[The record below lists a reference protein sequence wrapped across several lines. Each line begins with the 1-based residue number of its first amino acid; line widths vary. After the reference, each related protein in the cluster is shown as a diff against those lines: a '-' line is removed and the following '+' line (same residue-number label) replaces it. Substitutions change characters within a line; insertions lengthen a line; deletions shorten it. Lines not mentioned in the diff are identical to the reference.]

1 MSKTTGK
8 SAHTLS
14 ASEVD
19 IEGLFTGSEQ
29 LVVPD
34 YQRDYSWKR
43 RQWDDLWDD
52 LRALTDQRETHFL
65 GSIVVIEYKEGG
77 LKRKELVDGQ
87 QRVSTI
93 ALLLC
98 AIRDKFQEA
107 GEEYEDI
114 PRLINNFLWIESNVS
129 GEKHQKVKLNTY
141 HNTDFKRILEG
152 NPDTVG
158 DSQVKE
164 AYDHFASKVEGC
176 RNDTVEE
183 IRRELIQSVS
193 VVEIKCGSQMS
204 AFRLFESLN
213 DKGLDLG
220 AVDLMKNRIFMEANE
235 NASLDE
241 SRIKDLWESI
251 MNKLR
256 PELDENYRF
265 FSHYYMS
272 SSKPETNDAVSKRM
286 LHDYTDKLIE
296 GELKEVGMDLE
307 DFLEDMHDVSDLY
320 IDIVNCEVDAG
331 FKKGKLQELNKE
343 LESVQIKN
351 NRIRTL
357 LLKIIDKY
365 DETGD
370 VMEALHILEILNT
383 RNKIAGRDS
392 NVSRDRFWSRASS
405 MIDDKEKP
413 NKYLRRLTKERA
425 PNDTV
430 LKQRMVSR
438 EFKKNEFT
446 KYILDSI
453 EEDHYMK
460 SGGRGK
466 TISDRSM
473 VDIEHIAPSKA
484 FSAKKYSSWQR
495 YLDCEESEFEEYKK
509 RIGNLTL
516 LEDSPNRRAGDQP
529 YEEKKKMYQTET
541 DFKMTEAVAEEYD
554 EWGID
559 QIQERS
565 KSLAEIATEIWNFDN
580 V

>member
-14 ASEVD
+14 AGEVD

-34 YQRDYSWKR
+34 YQRDYSWKK

-52 LRALTDQRETHFL
+52 LRALTDERETHFL

-77 LKRKELVDGQ
+77 LKKKELVDGQ

-93 ALLLC
+93 TLLLC

-107 GEEYEDI
+107 GEEYDDI

-176 RNDTVEE
+176 RNDTVEK

-193 VVEIKCGSQMS
+193 VVEIECGSQMS

-235 NASLDE
+235 NSSLDE

-286 LHDYTDKLIE
+286 LHDYTDELIE
-296 GELKEVGMDLE
+296 GELKKVGMDLE
-307 DFLEDMHDVSDLY
+307 DLLEDMHDVSDLY

-331 FKKGKLQELNKE
+331 FEKGKLQELNRE
-343 LESVQIKN
+343 LEAVQIKN

-365 DETGD
+365 DEIGD

-383 RNKIAGRDS
+383 RNKISGRDS

-405 MIDDKEKP
+405 MIDDKENP
-413 NKYLRRLTKERA
+413 NKYLRRLAKERA

-430 LKQRMVSR
+430 LKERMVSR

-453 EEDHYMK
+453 EEGYYMK

-516 LEDSPNRRAGDQP
+516 LENSPNRRAGDQP
-529 YEEKKKMYQTET
+529 YKEKKKMYETET

-565 KSLAEIATEIWNFDN
+565 DSLAEIATEIWNFDN